1 MEKRTEAQSRALQDV
16 QNEFVESRREQ
27 NRFQE
32 KFIRKEKALRD
43 TQIGSE
49 LSSPRVSSDKSSE
62 LSAHQTR
69 IRGSC
74 GVFLRAELIKS
85 FSEACEDFYSELSA
99 HQIPVR
105 SLRRVFLRAEP
116 PSNAYPRLVGVLL
129 RAEFSSNPSERGTQQ
144 PPRLVLGSCAF
155 SLSLGLTTPASWA
168 DSHCELRSRRGVLRQ
183 SRFPIGAVP
192 MSVSSSSRFLW
203 MVRGHCSQELSPFEV
218 LQVRV
223 RYFRFGVFWALAV
236 DAAGSCGRLRGRLRV
251 SRHAEHSA
259 SSTPRRELPQQGP
272 TAWTR
277 IGVGSDG
284 KFTIPY
290 HCLLFEADCIV
301 HDRLKYPR
309 VRESLDPHKRFQ

>member
-168 DSHCELRSRRGVLRQ
+168 DSHCELRSRRGVLPPVTIPYWCRSPCRCQ
-183 SRFPIGAVP
+183 ARRGFSGWYEGIAPRSSVPSR
-192 MSVSSSSRFLW
+192 
-203 MVRGHCSQELSPFEV
+203 SPSTSTL
-218 LQVRV
+218 LQVRCLL
-223 RYFRFGVFWALAV
+223 GP
-236 DAAGSCGRLRGRLRV
+236 GCGC
-251 SRHAEHSA
+251 
-259 SSTPRRELPQQGP
+259 RREL
-272 TAWTR
+272 WTIAR
-277 IGVGSDG
+277 TPSSFSARGTFCFIYA
-284 KFTIPY
+284 TT
-290 HCLLFEADCIV
+290 
-301 HDRLKYPR
+301 
-309 VRESLDPHKRFQ
+309 